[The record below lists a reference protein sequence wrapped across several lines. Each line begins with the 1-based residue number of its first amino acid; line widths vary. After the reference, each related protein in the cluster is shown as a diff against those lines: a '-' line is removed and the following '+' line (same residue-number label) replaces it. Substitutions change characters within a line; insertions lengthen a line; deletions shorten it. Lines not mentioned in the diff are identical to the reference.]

1 MRVGLFGGTF
11 NPPHLGHRVIAE
23 QAVEALDL
31 DRLIWMPAL
40 RSPLKDVDGDVAFH
54 HRLAMT
60 SLAASNHAGFVVS
73 DLESKREPPSYTVDT
88 LRDLKEVHPEWDLH
102 LLVGADTWNSFARWK
117 SPEEIRR
124 LAGVV
129 VYPRADGG
137 GDTGFAQSHPGSAET
152 DVTCLDS
159 PRIQI
164 SSTIIRRRLKEGS
177 ALSGLVDGKVL
188 AYIQHHN
195 LYRGLN
201 AEET

>member
-40 RSPLKDVDGDVAFH
+40 RSPLKDGDGDVAFH

-60 SLAASNHAGFVVS
+60 SLGASNHAAFVVS
-73 DLESKREPPSYTVDT
+73 DLESRRPPPSFTVDT
-88 LRDLKEVHPEWDLH
+88 LRTLKEQYPAGDLY
-102 LLVGADTWNSFARWK
+102 LLVGTDSWNAFDRWQ
-117 SPEEIRR
+117 SPSEIQR
-124 LAGVV
+124 LAHLV

-137 GDTGFAQSHPGSAET
+137 PKDLAGKTGLADPA
-152 DVTCLDS
+152 VTYLDS

-164 SSTIIRRRLKEGS
+164 SSTLIRRRLMDGS
-177 ALSGLVDGKVL
+177 SLSGLVDAKVRD
-188 AYIQHHN
+188 YIEHHR
-195 LYRGLN
+195 LYRGPN
-201 AEET
+201 AAEA